1 MGNDGGLGLAGATI
15 ALFRDVNANGV
26 FHPGTD
32 TQVGVSVTTPAS
44 GAYSFAS
51 LATGVYF
58 VNETNPAGF
67 VSTAAIAGSGTG
79 TTSLVQS
86 SDRIRV
92 TITTAG
98 STSSANN
105 FLDQQRDASSS
116 GTVYN
121 DIDGSGDFTAGEMVW
136 RRDRQLLRW
145 HACYLR
151 YR

>member
-1 MGNDGGLGLAGATI
+1 MGA
-15 ALFRDVNANGV
+15 
-26 FHPGTD
+26 
-32 TQVGVSVTTPAS
+32 SVTTPAS

-105 FLDQQRDASSS
+105 FLDQQQNATIS
-116 GTVYN
+116 GNVLN
-121 DIDGSGDFTAGEMVW
+121 D
-136 RRDRQLLRW
+136 
-145 HACYLR
+145 
-151 YR
+151 